1 MQINSFLDLCS
12 GIGGGRLGLEQAGMH
27 SIGYCDTSR
36 LAVTTYQLMFD
47 VSEEKKYANLKRIK
61 THEFPLI
68 DFWISL
74 QLLQNIELREAV
86 PVQLERAI
94 LLR

>member
-47 VSEEKKYANLKRIK
+47 VSEEKKVRK
-61 THEFPLI
+61 P
-68 DFWISL
+68 
-74 QLLQNIELREAV
+74 
-86 PVQLERAI
+86 
-94 LLR
+94 

>member
-36 LAVTTYQLMFD
+36 LAVTKGCSFM
-47 VSEEKKYANLKRIK
+47 RIK
-61 THEFPLI
+61 HNDTK
-68 DFWISL
+68 
-74 QLLQNIELREAV
+74 LL
-86 PVQLERAI
+86 
-94 LLR
+94 